1 MKRNFAVN
9 NSGITV
15 GIPFYRGS
23 NTEQF
28 QEAVDSILT
37 QTLLPERIHL
47 IQDGSISSELYNLV
61 ESYVREND
69 NIQLLRIP
77 QNKGLPYAL
86 NYSILHTTTPYYAR
100 MDADDI
106 AHHERF
112 EKQLIFLEKHPE
124 VEILGTSAWEFKKDP
139 SNEDCFLRRMPPD
152 RSRIEAFFH
161 YRSPLV
167 HSSVI
172 FRRSVFARIGLYNV
186 HFRTQQDIELWAR
199 ALRENVVINN
209 LTEPLQYFRTGETVS
224 RSSEKDNFI
233 RQLKARYKYN
243 TWSPHLNALKVST
256 LVFRLMPFFI
266 KEWGYRRLR

>member
-9 NSGITV
+9 RSGITV

-28 QEAVDSILT
+28 QEAVDSILK
-37 QTLLPERIHL
+37 QTLLPESIHL
-47 IQDGSISSELYNLV
+47 IQDGPISDNLARLV
-61 ESYVREND
+61 ESYVRGNE

-77 QNKGLPYAL
+77 QNEGLPYAL
-86 NYSILHTTTPYYAR
+86 NYSILYTTTPYYAR

-106 AHHERF
+106 AHPERL
-112 EKQLIFLEKHPE
+112 EKQLTFMEKHPE
-124 VEILGTSAWEFKKDP
+124 VDILGTSAWEFKKDP
-139 SNEDCFLRRMPPD
+139 SNENCFLRKMPADKPH
-152 RSRIEAFFH
+152 IEAFFH

-186 HFRTQQDIELWAR
+186 HFFTQQDIELWAR

-224 RSSEKDNFI
+224 RSSEKDNLI
-233 RQLKARYKYN
+233 RQLRARYKYN
-243 TWSPHLNALKVST
+243 TWSPRLNVLKFST
-256 LVFRLMPFFI
+256 LAFRLMPFFV